1 MRLIL
6 SLLSVC
12 SVDWDWLLSLIDL
25 VFYLAVSMVLPVS
38 DALLRE
44 RLCSDSSFAFNFD
57 E

>member
-12 SVDWDWLLSLIDL
+12 SVDWDWLLSLIGL

-38 DALLRE
+38 DAVLSE
-44 RLCSDSSFAFNFD
+44 RLCSDSNFAFNFD